1 MLAGLIPASVK
12 GAKNEDLPLDS
23 LVWVPV
29 AQEEGT
35 AACYQGNQHQRPSH
49 RTRHDG
55 HRETCVRDGGRASEM
70 EWRLLCQFA
79 IPHIRSGNTAV
90 LSHTATYALIQSEQ
104 QTERYLITST
114 ASDSLEV
121 TSNTAESLLSP
132 STPRDIAATDTS

>member
-12 GAKNEDLPLDS
+12 GAMNEDLPLDS

-70 EWRLLCQFA
+70 EWRLLCVSLPFHTSGLVTLPYYPTQRHTPSFN
-79 IPHIRSGNTAV
+79 RSNKQRGT
-90 LSHTATYALIQSEQ
+90 
-104 QTERYLITST
+104 
-114 ASDSLEV
+114 
-121 TSNTAESLLSP
+121 
-132 STPRDIAATDTS
+132 